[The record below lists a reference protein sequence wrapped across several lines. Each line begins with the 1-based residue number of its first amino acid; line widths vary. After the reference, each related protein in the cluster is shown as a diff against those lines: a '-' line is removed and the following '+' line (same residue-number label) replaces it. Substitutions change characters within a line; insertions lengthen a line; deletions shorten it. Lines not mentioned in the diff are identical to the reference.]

1 MSAIRFSVTFPAVAR
16 YNMCMETLVLPH
28 PAPRAS
34 RDLLPA
40 DSPLSQ
46 YIWVNPARMHG
57 EPCFLGTRVP
67 VQILFDHLRA
77 GDAIEDFLADFE
89 GVTREQ
95 AVAVIDFA
103 SHGLLAGLRNL

>member
-1 MSAIRFSVTFPAVAR
+1 
-16 YNMCMETLVLPH
+16 
-28 PAPRAS
+28 
-34 RDLLPA
+34 
-40 DSPLSQ
+40 
-46 YIWVNPARMHG
+46 
-57 EPCFLGTRVP
+57 

-95 AVAVIDFA
+95 TVAVIDFA